1 MSHGHCQCG
10 QISWKIDV
18 MMSHLVIL
26 HISWNSKSPSTYF
39 TFSRNMTCHF
49 MMVHIHKK
57 NIYISNS
64 FHTPYT
70 EPWLQMKHFP
80 SSSLL
85 PQGRRALHHTRLK
98 IKTESVIHL
107 LQMVLGLW
115 GIVHDVQIFQL
126 LSSGARYL
134 VLMVVCHKVGRN
146 QNLHC
151 APHKVESLLNYS
163 EVRIII

>member
-1 MSHGHCQCG
+1 
-10 QISWKIDV
+10 
-18 MMSHLVIL
+18 
-26 HISWNSKSPSTYF
+26 
-39 TFSRNMTCHF
+39 
-49 MMVHIHKK
+49 
-57 NIYISNS
+57 
-64 FHTPYT
+64 
-70 EPWLQMKHFP
+70 MKHFP

-85 PQGRRALHHTRLK
+85 PQGRRALHRTRLK

-115 GIVHDVQIFQL
+115 GIVHDVQIVQL

-134 VLMVVCHKVGRN
+134 VLMVVCHEVGRN

>member
-1 MSHGHCQCG
+1 MLWCLILWSCIFLEIVNLLPHTSHFPGT
-10 QISWKIDV
+10 W
-18 MMSHLVIL
+18 LVTLWWFIF
-26 HISWNSKSPSTYF
+26 I
-39 TFSRNMTCHF
+39 
-49 MMVHIHKK
+49 KK
-57 NIYISNS
+57 NLSNS

-85 PQGRRALHHTRLK
+85 PQGRRALHRTRLK